1 MTNETPKPEA
11 TQPTPSAEILLSFL
25 QEMSNANTMSLPATA
40 NYTHSFIS
48 YGLPVPET
56 RKIEI
61 GYDHMAVYVKSP
73 STSDYKAAIKSPNR
87 VLANITFSNFNDF
100 PEMQGFIT
108 PSVAAQYRIVPK
120 SRDGDLTIVKQP
132 IEQPEEPSDTATPE
146 DDSRAKRS
154 RRRFSLGRVSVSKA
168 QAAESQ
174 TEYAPAKLDWP
185 EAEPSEISKLFQLLH
200 QSVIERDSQEDARA
214 RATYPPEEE

>member
-1 MTNETPKPEA
+1 MANEIPKPEA
-11 TQPTPSAEILLSFL
+11 TQPTPNAEILLSFL
-25 QEMSNANTMSLPATA
+25 QEMSNANTISLPATA

-73 STSDYKAAIKSPNR
+73 STTDYKAAIKSPNR
-87 VLANITFSNFNDF
+87 VLANIKFSNFNDF

-120 SRDGDLTIVKQP
+120 SRDGDLAIVKQP
-132 IEQPEEPSDTATPE
+132 IEQPEELSDTAPE
-146 DDSRAKRS
+146 DDSRVKRP

-168 QAAESQ
+168 QATESQ
-174 TEYAPAKLDWP
+174 TEYTPVKLDWP

-200 QSVIERDSQEDARA
+200 QSVIERDAQEDARA
-214 RATYPPEEE
+214 RATYSPEEE

>member
-73 STSDYKAAIKSPNR
+73 STSDYKAAMKSPNR